1 MSSTLML
8 IHSPVLHPRVWEP
21 VAAEL
26 RPDHEVLLPSLTTA
40 LAGPGPYW
48 RQQAALAA
56 ETAFGTNR
64 SSILV
69 GHSGSGPLLALIGRQ
84 LAHSVA
90 GYLFVDAG
98 LPTGGSWFAHA
109 PAELVDHL
117 RALVRD
123 DWLPPWTEWWEASDL
138 AAELPDERQREDLAA
153 NLPTVPL
160 AMFEETLPAIEGWP
174 DAPCGYLRL
183 SSGYD
188 QEAGEAASLGWPVE
202 VVQSTHLGILT
213 EPTAVADR
221 IRALLSKLELA

>member
-1 MSSTLML
+1 M
-8 IHSPVLHPRVWEP
+8 
-21 VAAEL
+21 
-26 RPDHEVLLPSLTTA
+26 LLPSLTAA

-56 ETAFGTNR
+56 ETAVGTNR

-69 GHSGSGPLLALIGRQ
+69 GHSGGGPLLALIGRQ
-84 LAHSVA
+84 LAHPVA

-109 PAELVDHL
+109 PAELADHL
-117 RALVRD
+117 RAMVRD
-123 DWLPPWTEWWEASDL
+123 DWLPPWIEWWEASDL

-153 NLPTVPL
+153 NLPPPPL
-160 AMFEETLPAIEGWP
+160 AMFEEALPAIEGWP
-174 DAPCGYLRL
+174 HAPCGYLRL
-183 SSGYD
+183 SGDYD

-202 VVQSTHLGILT
+202 VMQSTHLGILT

>member
-1 MSSTLML
+1 ML
-8 IHSPVLHPRVWEP
+8 IHSPVLHPGVWDL

-26 RPDHEVLLPSLTTA
+26 RPDHEVLLPSLTMA
-40 LAGPGPYW
+40 LAGPSPYW

-56 ETAFGTNR
+56 ETALGADGP
-64 SSILV
+64 SILV

-84 LAHSVA
+84 LTQPVT

-117 RALVRD
+117 RALARD
-123 DWLPPWTEWWEASDL
+123 EWLPRWTDWWEASDL

-153 NLPTVPL
+153 SLAPLPL
-160 AMFEETLPAIEGWP
+160 AMFEETLPAVEGWP

-188 QEAGEAASLGWPVE
+188 QEAAEAASLGWPVE
-202 VVQSTHLGILT
+202 VMQSTHLGILT
-213 EPTAVADR
+213 EPTAVTDR